1 LAEKKA
7 IGFSFCVNCTPKANG
22 RIKEKRTMNQ
32 KENSGLIATKKG
44 PVWNVKVKVSSVLA
58 NSSVIKREK
67 LERWKIKVILN

>member
-1 LAEKKA
+1 
-7 IGFSFCVNCTPKANG
+7 
-22 RIKEKRTMNQ
+22 MNQ
-32 KENSGLIATKKG
+32 KEKSGLIATKKG

>member
-1 LAEKKA
+1 
-7 IGFSFCVNCTPKANG
+7 
-22 RIKEKRTMNQ
+22 MNQ
-32 KENSGLIATKKG
+32 KEKSGLIARKKG